1 MMEYLKNTWKGVLAV
16 VGVLAVITTLS
27 TFRATLAT
35 SADLEKVKADTKQ
48 TIQELKKS
56 IELDRD
62 ISRLNQVT
70 DSLMKAK
77 IQQRYYPKDK
87 ELQEDIE
94 TLKADKEK
102 LQQRIEKR

>member
-1 MMEYLKNTWKGVLAV
+1 MIEYLKNTWKGVLGV
-16 VGVLAVITTLS
+16 VGVLAVITALS

-35 SADLEKVKADTKQ
+35 SADLERVRTDTKQ

-77 IQQRYYPKDK
+77 IQQRNYPKDK
-87 ELQEDIE
+87 DIAEDIS

-102 LQQRIEKR
+102 IQQRIDAR